1 MSTLMKNHFPNFRV
15 SFIAQPWP
23 FAKTSPLGEDVVIQ
37 GAPHGFKDIRRE
49 DALAMGDYLKS
60 IRAIKNKIK

>member
-1 MSTLMKNHFPNFRV
+1 MSTLMKNHFTNFHV

-37 GAPHGFKDIRRE
+37 GAPHGFKDMRRE
-49 DALAMGDYLKS
+49 AALTIADYLKS
-60 IRAIKNKIK
+60 IQAIKNKIR